1 VERTADF
8 SARSAGPDDTAV
20 IAEAI
25 AAVLLPG
32 DVLVL
37 GGDMGAGKTT
47 FTKAL
52 GAALGITE
60 TITSPTFTL
69 HQQYEGGRF
78 TLHHLDVYRIDQIE
92 EVIDLALPELFE
104 SGGAVVIEWGDTI
117 APALPAGFALLS
129 FGFGDGDDDRH
140 ISLTAIGSAWHM
152 RVPGLKEVLADRLI
166 DRQDD
171 Y

>member
-1 VERTADF
+1 MERTADF

-69 HQQYEGGRF
+69 HQQYEGGR
-78 TLHHLDVYRIDQIE
+78 LDG
-92 EVIDLALPELFE
+92 LFRC
-104 SGGAVVIEWGDTI
+104 SN
-117 APALPAGFALLS
+117 L
-129 FGFGDGDDDRH
+129 GDGTR
-140 ISLTAIGSAWHM
+140 
-152 RVPGLKEVLADRLI
+152 RRN
-166 DRQDD
+166 
-171 Y
+171 